1 MMKFLC
7 LMVFMTLISN
17 WWLMM
22 YMYIIAV
29 FILMLTSMNFYFSNL
44 SYGLGMDYLSF
55 WMVVL
60 TLWIMSLMIMS
71 SYKIKSDNNC
81 YLFMLTLVILS
92 YFLVLSFSTANLFMF
107 YIWFECSM
115 IPTLILIFGWGYQP
129 ERLNAGIYML
139 FYTLFM
145 SLPMLLC
152 IFYIYNNYFSMNMFL
167 LSINCNFYIYMS
179 LILAFLV
186 KMPMFFFHFWLPKAH
201 VEAPVSGS
209 MILAGVLLKL
219 GGYGLL
225 RIFNITKY
233 YNTNYYFIILS
244 LTGSVIIG
252 ILCLCQVDAKSM
264 IAYSSVAHMG
274 LVISGLMTL
283 NSLGLWGS
291 LIMMLG
297 HGLCSSGL
305 FSLLNM
311 MYERSGSRSIIMNSG
326 YMIFMPTMS
335 MFWFLLSVNNMSSP
349 PSLNLLGEILLIN
362 SLLSWSSLTFMLLG
376 LSSFLSCC
384 YSIYLFSIT
393 QHGVLFSSL
402 KFNSNG
408 KVREFMILILHILPL
423 NLLFLKGELL
433 TFWI

>member
-22 YMYIIAV
+22 YMYIITV
-29 FILMLTSMNFYFSNL
+29 FILMSTSMNFYFSNL